1 MRRTHIPTALLLCLS
16 KEQRFTEKER
26 QRTFWF
32 ALYLSLSEFLSQTS
46 WFRCLKNKI
55 LQRSPVIRIN
65 YWCHTLFNAHRK
77 RTCQVRL
84 TSSSELYSARSEN
97 AHVKEDW
104 PQVSNS
110 TRHAHKTLINLT
122 CQVRMTYRRLFGALR
137 KRTSQL
143 RLTTSLRVR
152 SFGRI
157 RIRISDMWRSVWA
170 NPFSDQW
177 SIKSTLDLTLDLT
190 LDKDSSDH

>member
-1 MRRTHIPTALLLCLS
+1 MVCPISELIWVALSNELFS
-16 KEQRFTEKER
+16 VFEKH
-26 QRTFWF
+26 
-32 ALYLSLSEFLSQTS
+32 
-46 WFRCLKNKI
+46 KI
-55 LQRSPVIRIN
+55 LQHLPVIRTN
-65 YWCHTLFNAHRK
+65 YWCHTLFDTRRK
-77 RTCQVRL
+77 RSCQVRL
-84 TSSSELYSARSEN
+84 SSSPALYFRHAQKLEN

>member
-1 MRRTHIPTALLLCLS
+1 MSHSIRHAQ
-16 KEQRFTEKER
+16 K
-26 QRTFWF
+26 TFM
-32 ALYLSLSEFLSQTS
+32 S
-46 WFRCLKNKI
+46 NKI
-55 LQRSPVIRIN
+55 DFKSR
-65 YWCHTLFNAHRK
+65 TLF
-77 RTCQVRL
+77 
-84 TSSSELYSARSEN
+84 SARSEN

-122 CQVRMTYRRLFGALR
+122 CQVRMTYRSLFGALR

-190 LDKDSSDH
+190 LDKDSSDNQCARSKDGSLHHWSNVFLWAKDPKLIILLSDAQFQTSRYFICWPERLLAIAQQILR